1 MERRGYIRVA
11 GAAVALAAG
20 GVMATATGAAAAPP
34 TAAAAAAYNKVC
46 GPGYKVVNQIDI
58 GKAGTSYLTYSSV
71 TGKNC
76 AVTIRTTAGPA
87 VHMYV
92 WVQRDDTRDYADD
105 DGSYRSYAGPVYL
118 DARGYCVSWGSVI
131 AGESAGRSGTNC
143 GRIAR

>member
-1 MERRGYIRVA
+1 MQRWGHIRSA

-20 GVMATATGAAAAPP
+20 GVMATATGSAAAP
-34 TAAAAAAYNKVC
+34 AKAAAAYNKAC
-46 GPGYKVVNQIDI
+46 GAGYKVVNQADI
-58 GKAGTSYLTYSSV
+58 GKVGTSYLTYNAA

-76 AVTIRTTAGPA
+76 AVTVRKTAGPA

-105 DGSYRSYAGPVYL
+105 DGYYRSYAGPVYL
-118 DARGYCVSWGSVI
+118 DAKGYCVSWGGVI
-131 AGESAGRSGTNC
+131 AGESAGKSGTNC